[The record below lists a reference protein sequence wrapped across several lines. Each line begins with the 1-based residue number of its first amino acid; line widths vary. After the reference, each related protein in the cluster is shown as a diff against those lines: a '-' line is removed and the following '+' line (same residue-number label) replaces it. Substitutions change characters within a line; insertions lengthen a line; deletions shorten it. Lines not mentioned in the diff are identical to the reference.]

1 MSSVNECFLFSFP
14 RLLFCSLVVSIIS
27 RVMSHTSLTY
37 FPLTLPVSFSYPH
50 SHTHTDEQ
58 KSFSYSLSLTHTHTH
73 AHTFIR
79 NHLLRRSFVP
89 KQSFFIIIL
98 PLVCFVLSVTFVCFV
113 FWTYENS
120 ISILCKQT
128 TTPSVI
134 TIGSLPIHLPSPT
147 ILLSLTRIHTHS

>member
-14 RLLFCSLVVSIIS
+14 RLLFCLLVVSIIS

-73 AHTFIR
+73 TFIR

-89 KQSFFIIIL
+89 KQSIFLLFYPLFVLCSVL
-98 PLVCFVLSVTFVCFV
+98 PLFVLCFGHTKTAFLYYV
-113 FWTYENS
+113 N
-120 ISILCKQT
+120 K
-128 TTPSVI
+128 
-134 TIGSLPIHLPSPT
+134 
-147 ILLSLTRIHTHS
+147 LLLLQL

>member
-1 MSSVNECFLFSFP
+1 
-14 RLLFCSLVVSIIS
+14 
-27 RVMSHTSLTY
+27 MSHIIVDIFPSHPPSL
-37 FPLTLPVSFSYPH
+37 FLSP
-50 SHTHTDEQ
+50 THTDEQ

-73 AHTFIR
+73 THPIGIISYGAHLFL
-79 NHLLRRSFVP
+79 NNL
-89 KQSFFIIIL
+89 FFIIL

-147 ILLSLTRIHTHS
+147 ILLSLTRIHTHSYTYILALIYTAIKRFS